1 MAKKDKKVA
10 VNANNLR
17 SEGFAEFEANHTFN
31 ADTKLSEFT
40 RAAIKA
46 GLTNAEIQEI
56 GNDIYGV
63 NEDGSSK
70 IKINCLNWYRSSDP
84 VLNPGKER
92 YKATGA
98 KAIEVRTKVND
109 YYDSLDE
116 AGKAEFVNKMIEAVS
131 VKGLIE
137 IVKTEI
143 LKSIVPAEL
152 FPVKEKAV
160 KKELTEAEK
169 LMKKQEAAEK
179 RAAKLKAEIEAL
191 KMGEAQSA
199 EAQPTEAI

>member
-17 SEGFAEFEANHTFN
+17 SEGFAEFEANHTFT

-109 YYDSLDE
+109 YYDGLDE
-116 AGKAEFVNKMIEAVS
+116 AGKAEFVNKMVEAVS

-191 KMGEAQSA
+191 KMGEAQS
-199 EAQPTEAI
+199 TEAI

>member
-1 MAKKDKKVA
+1 MAKKEKSQKA
-10 VNANNLR
+10 EVNANNLR
-17 SEGFAEFEANHTFN
+17 SAGFADFEANHTFTKDSKL
-31 ADTKLSEFT
+31 ADFT
-40 RAAIKA
+40 RAAIQA
-46 GLTNAEIQEI
+46 GLTNAEIVEI
-56 GNDIYGV
+56 GNDIYGM

-109 YYDSLDE
+109 YYDGLDE

-199 EAQPTEAI
+199 EAI

>member
-1 MAKKDKKVA
+1 MAKKDKKEA

-17 SEGFAEFEANHTFN
+17 SEGFAEFEANHTFT

-109 YYDSLDE
+109 YYDGLDE
-116 AGKAEFVNKMIEAVS
+116 AGKAEFVNKMVEAVS

-191 KMGEAQSA
+191 KMGEAQ
-199 EAQPTEAI
+199 PTEAI

>member
-1 MAKKDKKVA
+1 MAKKDKKEA

-17 SEGFAEFEANHTFN
+17 SAGFAEFEANHTFT

-98 KAIEVRTKVND
+98 KAIEIRTKVND
-109 YYDSLDE
+109 YYEGLDE
-116 AGKAEFVNKMIEAVS
+116 AGKTEFVNKMIEAVS

-191 KMGEAQSA
+191 KMGEAQPA
-199 EAQPTEAI
+199 EAI

>member
-17 SEGFAEFEANHTFN
+17 SEGFAEFEANHTFT

-109 YYDSLDE
+109 YYDGLDE

>member
-17 SEGFAEFEANHTFN
+17 SEGFAEFEANHTFT

-109 YYDSLDE
+109 YYDGLDE
-116 AGKAEFVNKMIEAVS
+116 AGKAEFVNKMVEAVS

-191 KMGEAQSA
+191 KMGEAQ
-199 EAQPTEAI
+199 PTEAI

>member
-17 SEGFAEFEANHTFN
+17 SEGFAEFEANHTFT

-109 YYDSLDE
+109 YYDGLDE
-116 AGKAEFVNKMIEAVS
+116 AGKTEFVNKMVEAVS

-191 KMGEAQSA
+191 KMGEAQ
-199 EAQPTEAI
+199 PTEAI

>member
-1 MAKKDKKVA
+1 MAKKDKKEA

-17 SEGFAEFEANHTFN
+17 SAGFAEFEASHNFT

-46 GLTNAEIQEI
+46 GLTNAEIVEI
-56 GNDIYGV
+56 GNDIYGM

-98 KAIEVRTKVND
+98 KAIEIRTKVND
-109 YYDSLDE
+109 YYEGLDE
-116 AGKAEFVNKMIEAVS
+116 AGKAEFVNTLINTVT
-131 VKGLIE
+131 VKGIIE
-137 IVKTEI
+137 LVKTDV
-143 LKSIVPAEL
+143 LKSIVPAEV

-160 KKELTEAEK
+160 KKELTAAEK

-179 RAAKLKAEIEAL
+179 RAAKLRAELEAL
-191 KMGEAQSA
+191 QAAADNVA
-199 EAQPTEAI
+199 EAI